1 MFHCSFAWVVC
12 LFYLFVVVVVLLF
25 FVVVLF
31 VCLLLL
37 LGWGGGILCQSWSN
51 LYHSSC
57 PHKHVLIRSVGVFGV
72 SFERLHSVC
81 FVVPCQQ
88 YSTFVSCSQNATWEQ
103 NHLHQQCDFLRDFK
117 AETAVSVLFCPFSV
131 NTSMLVTSLFY
142 VYLFLSARPPLP
154 FFFFFFL
161 KGGGGGISINKRK

>member
-1 MFHCSFAWVVC
+1 M
-12 LFYLFVVVVVLLF
+12 VVVVLLF

-37 LGWGGGILCQSWSN
+37 LLGWGGWILCQSWSN

-88 YSTFVSCSQNATWEQ
+88 YSAFVSCSQDATWEQ

-131 NTSMLVTSLFY
+131 NTSMLVTPLFMFIY
-142 VYLFLSARPPLP
+142 SYLPAPLSPP
-154 FFFFFFL
+154 FFCFCFF
-161 KGGGGGISINKRK
+161 